1 MKCNFAINTFSSP
14 SRPIVKIPSRIKLGA
29 VFAPSFRHVL
39 FSRRREIEGKCG
51 PRSLDRIWSKE
62 QRWQDHIFLTGV
74 RLGLYLMSRQ
84 DSHYEPSVI
93 GWKTAQLLNKVGS
106 NEDLYRLAVFDS
118 RWHPLSG
125 GWMTHMTYYSAQFL
139 MTLRSSD
146 SVSLHPASPQMSD
159 QVLTPETNTNN
170 RKLDCSDQ
178 CPRLF
183 VRPQSGD
190 R

>member
-14 SRPIVKIPSRIKLGA
+14 SRPIVKIPSRIKLLGA

-39 FSRRREIEGKCG
+39 FSLRREIEGKCG

-62 QRWQDHIFLTGV
+62 QRWQDHIFLAGV

-106 NEDLYRLAVFDS
+106 NEDLYRLTRDDIHWAEA
-118 RWHPLSG
+118 
-125 GWMTHMTYYSAQFL
+125 GWLTWLHDHEFL

-146 SVSLHPASPQMSD
+146 SVSLHPASLQMSD

-178 CPRLF
+178 CPGLF